1 MAEHRPIGLRAGLQ
15 RLSTG
20 LIVYGLIGVFVAIV
34 GFGALVWANNRIS
47 TLSDRVGTSVE
58 QMATTLDNTAK
69 ALQDASSTAS
79 GFTQTLD
86 RTSEGVSS
94 AAQTIVGVRTNL
106 ESLESALQ
114 AVSILGVNPLNVAA
128 NAVGGIANA
137 LEGLDTRLTAISD
150 SLEGNRDRLTA
161 NATSLA
167 ALGESTAALAARL
180 RSGAVEDSLA
190 DVQALLIVTLLL
202 FVLWSAVPAVGA
214 LALGI
219 WLRRETERATPGET
233 RAGGRGL
240 ASTP

>member
-1 MAEHRPIGLRAGLQ
+1 MAEHRPIGLRAGLA

-34 GFGALVWANNRIS
+34 GFGALVWANNRIA

-69 ALQDASSTAS
+69 ALQDASSTAN

-86 RTSEGVSS
+86 RTSEGVGS

-106 ESLESALQ
+106 QTLESALR

-128 NAVGGIANA
+128 NAVGGIASA

-150 SLEGNRDRLTA
+150 SLEGNRDRLSA

-202 FVLWSAVPAVGA
+202 FILWSAVPAIGA

-219 WLRRETERATPGET
+219 WLRRETERTP
-233 RAGGRGL
+233 RVVVV
-240 ASTP
+240 